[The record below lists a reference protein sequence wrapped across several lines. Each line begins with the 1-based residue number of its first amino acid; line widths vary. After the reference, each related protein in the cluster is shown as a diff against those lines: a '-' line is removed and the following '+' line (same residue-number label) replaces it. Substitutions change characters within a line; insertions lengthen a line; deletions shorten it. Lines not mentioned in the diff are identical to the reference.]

1 MVSKD
6 EEKIYGTDKRSR
18 STRNDFDLE
27 LVDVPKQNSNS
38 LRVLPKLDL
47 STERSLK
54 ISRSIAATS
63 VFKDPYELDNTLM
76 QSARTLPQK

>member
-18 STRNDFDLE
+18 STLRNDFDLE
-27 LVDVPKQNSNS
+27 LVNVPKQNSNS

-63 VFKDPYELDNTLM
+63 VFKDPYEVDNTLM
-76 QSARTLPQK
+76 